1 MSLLT
6 LDEAQVASLFTTQ
19 DAIDTVERA
28 LQAQAEQRALF
39 PLRGVVANAD
49 GLLASMPGTIES
61 DPAALGS
68 KLVSVFTGNA
78 QRGEHTHQALIALF
92 DPANGRP
99 AALMDGRLI
108 TELRTAAVSAVA
120 TRALAA
126 EKAHTLAIIGT
137 GVQALAHVRA
147 LALVA
152 KLDDVR
158 IWGHN
163 RLHAETLAR
172 QLRTDGTQ
180 ARVVDTSDEA
190 CRGAHIVCTVTS
202 SPNPVIT
209 SDCIGPGTHVNAV
222 GACTSHAR
230 EIPPEL
236 MALASIFVDSIDG
249 ALREA
254 GDIILAMR
262 DGALPAAPRL
272 TLLCDVVAG
281 RTLGRASP
289 EEITLF
295 ESLGI
300 AIEDLACAALVY
312 ERAVAR
318 GIGMRIDL

>member
-1 MSLLT
+1 LLT
-6 LDEAQVASLFTTQ
+6 LDEAQVASLFTMQ

-28 LQAQAEQRALF
+28 LHAQAERRAIF
-39 PLRGVVANAD
+39 PLRGVVANSD
-49 GLLASMPGTIES
+49 GLLASMPGTIAS

-68 KLVSVFTGNA
+68 KLVSVFAGNA

-92 DPANGRP
+92 DPSTGRP

-126 EKAHTLAIIGT
+126 ETARTLAIIGT
-137 GVQALAHVRA
+137 GVQALAHARA

-152 KLDDVR
+152 NLDDIRV
-158 IWGHN
+158 WGHN
-163 RLHAETLAR
+163 RLRAETLVR
-172 QLRTDGTQ
+172 QLCAEGMQ
-180 ARVVDTSDEA
+180 ARAPDTSDEA
-190 CRGAHIVCTVTS
+190 CRDAHIVCTVTS
-202 SPNPVIT
+202 SPVPVVSSGSIA
-209 SDCIGPGTHVNAV
+209 PGTHVNAV
-222 GACTSHAR
+222 GACTPHAR

-249 ALREA
+249 ALHEA
-254 GDIILAMR
+254 GDIVLAMR

-281 RTLGRASP
+281 RTVGRTAP

-312 ERAVAR
+312 ERAVER
-318 GIGMRIDL
+318 GTGTTVDL

>member
-1 MSLLT
+1 LLT
-6 LDEAQVASLFTTQ
+6 LNEAQVASLFTMQ
-19 DAIDTVERA
+19 DAIDTVDRA
-28 LQAQAEQRALF
+28 LHAQAEQRALF

-49 GLLASMPGTIES
+49 GLLASMPGTIAS

-68 KLVSVFTGNA
+68 KLVSVFAGNA

-92 DPANGRP
+92 DPSNGRP
-99 AALMDGRLI
+99 AVLMDGRLI
-108 TELRTAAVSAVA
+108 TEMRTAAVSAVA

-137 GVQALAHVRA
+137 GVQALAHAHA

-152 KLDDVR
+152 KLDEVR
-158 IWGHN
+158 VWGHN
-163 RLHAETLAR
+163 RLHAETLVR
-172 QLRTDGTQ
+172 QLREEGMH
-180 ARVVDTSDEA
+180 ARAVDSSDEA
-190 CRGAHIVCTVTS
+190 CCDADIVCTVTS
-202 SPNPVIT
+202 SPIPVIE
-209 SDCIGPGTHVNAV
+209 SDCIAPGAHVNAV
-222 GACTSHAR
+222 GACTPHAR

-254 GDIILAMR
+254 GDIVLAMR
-262 DGALPAAPRL
+262 EGALPPAPRL

-281 RTLGRASP
+281 RTVGRTAP
-289 EEITLF
+289 DEITLF

-318 GIGMRIDL
+318 GTGTQIDI